1 MPLRLFPAPVLPLP
15 DFIHRHFY
23 RHFDT
28 IHSGK
33 PGDRIQATGY
43 SSPTNS
49 LPVKQSAKLRLNI
62 QLKNTSGLRELSQHV
77 IYLLSKVSK

>member
-1 MPLRLFPAPVLPLP
+1 MFHSLCRSGTSPLQSFLY
-15 DFIHRHFY
+15 RHFY

-43 SSPTNS
+43 SSPQI
-49 LPVKQSAKLRLNI
+49 LC
-62 QLKNTSGLRELSQHV
+62 LSSSP
-77 IYLLSKVSK
+77 LSYD

>member
-1 MPLRLFPAPVLPLP
+1 MFHSLCRSASSTLQSFLYRH
-15 DFIHRHFY
+15 FIHQHFY

-43 SSPTNS
+43 SSPQI
-49 LPVKQSAKLRLNI
+49 LC
-62 QLKNTSGLRELSQHV
+62 LSSSP
-77 IYLLSKVSK
+77 LSYD

>member
-1 MPLRLFPAPVLPLP
+1 MFHSLCRSASSTLQSFLYRH
-15 DFIHRHFY
+15 FIHRHFY

-43 SSPTNS
+43 SSPHKFFACQA
-49 LPVKQSAKLRLNI
+49 VR
-62 QLKNTSGLRELSQHV
+62 
-77 IYLLSKVSK
+77 

>member
-43 SSPTNS
+43 SSPQI
-49 LPVKQSAKLRLNI
+49 LC
-62 QLKNTSGLRELSQHV
+62 LSSSP
-77 IYLLSKVSK
+77 LSYD

>member
-15 DFIHRHFY
+15 DFILRHFY

-43 SSPTNS
+43 SSPQI
-49 LPVKQSAKLRLNI
+49 LC
-62 QLKNTSGLRELSQHV
+62 LSSSP
-77 IYLLSKVSK
+77 LSYD

>member
-1 MPLRLFPAPVLPLP
+1 MPLRHFPAPVLPLP

-43 SSPTNS
+43 SSPQI
-49 LPVKQSAKLRLNI
+49 LC
-62 QLKNTSGLRELSQHV
+62 LSSS
-77 IYLLSKVSK
+77 LLSYD

>member
-1 MPLRLFPAPVLPLP
+1 MPLRLFPTPVLPLP

-43 SSPTNS
+43 SSPQI
-49 LPVKQSAKLRLNI
+49 LC
-62 QLKNTSGLRELSQHV
+62 LSSSP
-77 IYLLSKVSK
+77 LSYD

>member
-1 MPLRLFPAPVLPLP
+1 MQLRLFPAPVLPLP

-43 SSPTNS
+43 SSPQI
-49 LPVKQSAKLRLNI
+49 LC
-62 QLKNTSGLRELSQHV
+62 LSSSP
-77 IYLLSKVSK
+77 LSYD

>member
-1 MPLRLFPAPVLPLP
+1 MQLRHFPAPVLPLP

-23 RHFDT
+23 RYFDT

-43 SSPTNS
+43 SSPQI
-49 LPVKQSAKLRLNI
+49 LC
-62 QLKNTSGLRELSQHV
+62 LSSSP
-77 IYLLSKVSK
+77 LSYD

>member
-1 MPLRLFPAPVLPLP
+1 MFHSLCSSGTSPLQSFLY
-15 DFIHRHFY
+15 RHFY

-43 SSPTNS
+43 SSPQI
-49 LPVKQSAKLRLNI
+49 LC
-62 QLKNTSGLRELSQHV
+62 LSSSP
-77 IYLLSKVSK
+77 LSYD

>member
-33 PGDRIQATGY
+33 PGDRIQATDY
-43 SSPTNS
+43 SSPQI
-49 LPVKQSAKLRLNI
+49 LC
-62 QLKNTSGLRELSQHV
+62 LSSSP
-77 IYLLSKVSK
+77 LSYD